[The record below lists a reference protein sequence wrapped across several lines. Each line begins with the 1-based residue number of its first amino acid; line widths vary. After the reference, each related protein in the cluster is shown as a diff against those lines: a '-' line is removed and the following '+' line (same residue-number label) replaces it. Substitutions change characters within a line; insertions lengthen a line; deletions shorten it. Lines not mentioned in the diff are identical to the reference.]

1 MTSKNSSSK
10 KCIKCSAKKS
20 SKKCIKCSAKYNFFI
35 ITKPGTYIYKWVKS
49 SNSTKFARSSLN
61 KTDVGRPKTLGHL
74 RSLNPNMINHFANQ
88 SQTSQ
93 LLKILKTNF
102 FFKTFHEK
110 KLKSGAINLRLNW
123 YRKSIYRLSRGS
135 YIYIYMCVEFLA
147 SHFNDL
153 FCCISKFTRW
163 TIIQEL
169 SIRRRLRTFLIS
181 WGQKTRVKHCYVDLS
196 SWHELWFA
204 ILCVVMNVILDLST
218 AIQ

>member
-1 MTSKNSSSK
+1 MHKIFSK
-10 KCIKCSAKKS
+10 KD
-20 SKKCIKCSAKYNFFI
+20 FFI

-49 SNSTKFARSSLN
+49 SNSTKYARSSLN
-61 KTDVGRPKTLGHL
+61 KTDIGRLKTLGHL

-110 KLKSGAINLRLNW
+110 KLKSGAINLRLDW
-123 YRKSIYRLSRGS
+123 HRKSISIIERVIYT
-135 YIYIYMCVEFLA
+135 YICVCVCVEFLA

-153 FCCISKFTRW
+153 FRCISKFTRW
-163 TIIQEL
+163 AIIEEL

-181 WGQKTRVKHCYVDLS
+181 WEQKTRVKHCYVDLS

-204 ILCVVMNVILDLST
+204 IILCVVMNVILDLST
-218 AIQ
+218 AIQQF